1 MSKEAE
7 TALNEGKTGPTPAPR
22 DLRLPAALVRT
33 ALSSEQT
40 LMSWVRTSLSLFTF
54 GFSIAQ
60 FFQYL
65 AKQTEA
71 GLSENPRRLGI
82 ALIFVGIL
90 TLILAIFEHVQTIR
104 LLKEKGLPP
113 DSRSFLPIGSAAVLL
128 VIGITA
134 LVTVFLGWQL

>member
-1 MSKEAE
+1 MSKE
-7 TALNEGKTGPTPAPR
+7 PTQAPR
-22 DLRLPAALVRT
+22 DLRLPGALVRT

-40 LMSWVRTSLSLFTF
+40 LMSWVRTSLSLFAF

-65 AKQTEA
+65 ARQADA
-71 GLSENPRRLGI
+71 GLSGNPRRLGI

-104 LLKEKGLPP
+104 VLRKQGLPP
-113 DSRSFLPIGSAAVLL
+113 DSRSFLPIGSAAILL
-128 VIGITA
+128 VIGIIA
-134 LVTVFLGWQL
+134 LMTVFLGWQL

>member
-1 MSKEAE
+1 MSKQAE
-7 TALNEGKTGPTPAPR
+7 PALNEGNAGPNQAPR
-22 DLRLPAALVRT
+22 DLRLPGALVRT

-54 GFSIAQ
+54 GFSIAK

-65 AKQTEA
+65 AEQSEA

-90 TLILAIFEHVQTIR
+90 ALILAIFEHVQTIR
-104 LLKEKGLPP
+104 ILKKQGLPP

-128 VIGITA
+128 VIGIIA

>member
-1 MSKEAE
+1 
-7 TALNEGKTGPTPAPR
+7 
-22 DLRLPAALVRT
+22 
-33 ALSSEQT
+33 
-40 LMSWVRTSLSLFTF
+40 MSWVRTSLSLFTF

-134 LVTVFLGWQL
+134 LVSVFLGWQL